1 MKSRNLH
8 CDVFHQLLKLLIA
21 RDEVGFAIHFKQD
34 ANSAAGVD
42 VRGDE
47 PLTCISAGLLRGG
60 GKASLAKGQYGLLY
74 IATSLFERALAV
86 HHSSARA
93 LA

>member
-1 MKSRNLH
+1 MKSRNLQ

-47 PLTCISAGLLRGG
+47 SLTCISTSLLRGG
-60 GKASLAKGQYGLLY
+60 GKASLTKCQNGLLN
-74 IATSLFERALAV
+74 IATTLFECALAV

>member
-47 PLTCISAGLLRGG
+47 SLTCISASLLRGG
-60 GKASLAKGQYGLLY
+60 GKASLTKCQDRLLN
-74 IATSLFERALAV
+74 IAATLFECALAI
-86 HHSSARA
+86 HHSCARA

>member
-1 MKSRNLH
+1 M
-8 CDVFHQLLKLLIA
+8 
-21 RDEVGFAIHFKQD
+21 
-34 ANSAAGVD
+34 D

-47 PLTCISAGLLRGG
+47 SLTCISAGLLRGG
-60 GKASLAKGQYGLLY
+60 GKASLTECQNGLLN
-74 IATSLFERALAV
+74 IATALFKSALAV